1 MTRSFFEKLRRAIEL
16 SYEAHTHHPRRP
28 EMAARKWDGRTPY
41 FAHPVWC
48 ATAILHEPA
57 LPQALRQ
64 DGAQALALHDVLEDT
79 TLALPPDLSPRVRRL
94 VELMTFP
101 GGTAQEVVEVWA
113 RPPEVRLLKLYDKTC
128 NMMDDRFLPEPRR
141 RKARAYVRKL
151 AADGDARFPGTNIVT
166 LARALARTRKP

>member
-1 MTRSFFEKLRRAIEL
+1 MTDSFFEKLRRVVEL
-16 SYEAHTHHPRRP
+16 SYEAHTRHPRRP
-28 EMAARKWDGRTPY
+28 EMATRKWDRRTPY

-57 LPQALRQ
+57 LPEKLRR

-79 TLALPPDLSPRVRRL
+79 TLELPRDLSPRVRRL

-101 GGTAQEVVEVWA
+101 GGTAQEVVEVWS

-128 NMMDDRFLPEPRR
+128 NMMDDRFLPAAKRR
-141 RKARAYVRKL
+141 TSRAYVRKL
-151 AADGDARFPGTNIVT
+151 AADVDARYPGTNIVK
-166 LARALARTRKP
+166 LARALARASK